1 MNEQRVFRVS
11 DQTRRQDAARAAAA
25 RARRT
30 IATKAA
36 AAELSEE
43 ELALCAEMAEDE
55 NESLARLYVNGILVR
70 VGLEWIGDGQ
80 ELWEASLQS

>member
-1 MNEQRVFRVS
+1 MNEQRVFQVS
-11 DQTRRQDAARAAAA
+11 QQTRMQDAAKAAAA

-30 IATKAA
+30 IATKSA

-55 NESLARLYVNGILVR
+55 NESLARLYVNGVCVKI
-70 VGLEWIGDGQ
+70 GLEWQPGGE
-80 ELWEASLQS
+80 ELWNASLQ